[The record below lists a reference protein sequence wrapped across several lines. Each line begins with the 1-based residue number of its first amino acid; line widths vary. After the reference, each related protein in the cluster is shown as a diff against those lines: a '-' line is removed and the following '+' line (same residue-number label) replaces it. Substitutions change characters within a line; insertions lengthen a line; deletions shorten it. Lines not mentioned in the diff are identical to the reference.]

1 MQTSNQPTQ
10 MMRAALDHLE
20 SSLQLLDEADA
31 PAEIGAHVDL
41 AIHRLRAALESSAAT
56 DLN

>member
-1 MQTSNQPTQ
+1 MQTSNEPAQ
-10 MMRAALDHLE
+10 MLRAALDHLE

-41 AIHRLRAALESSAAT
+41 AIHRLRAALEPSSAS